1 MTALRIGEEVYLV
14 YFDKDSIVLQK
25 DFVILSLLFQDSW
38 TLYAEGIKADESL
51 AKSLEEVF
59 KIKIEKIIYTA

>member
-25 DFVILSLLFQDSW
+25 DFVILSLLLQDSW
-38 TLYAEGIKADESL
+38 TLYAEGIKADDSL
-51 AKSLEEVF
+51 AKSLEDVF
-59 KIKIEKIIYTA
+59 KIKIEKIIYIA